1 MKLIGHENTK
11 QRIAVALKSAL
22 SRNTN
27 LPHILLAGA
36 AGCGKTTTAKWLA
49 DTGGYDFMPVSP
61 LELKTKK
68 SVYQLLERL
77 NMEGYDERGNRIGKI
92 KPTIIF
98 FDEIHQMPTIG
109 QEVLG
114 IAMENFTLDA
124 DVSSTVGKAD
134 QVIWLPYFTIV
145 GATTDDGKLTKPFR
159 DRFKLK
165 FIYEPY
171 KDEEM
176 FEIAKYH
183 AIKRKLKITKG
194 AIQTIV
200 NRSRGVPRI
209 MVTNLENIRDMQIA
223 ENAPVID
230 VNVAEKAFENMG
242 IDPSGFNR
250 IEIKILK
257 TLMEAKTAVGL
268 DNLSIITNESS
279 KTIVQ
284 TLEPFLIRKGLILR
298 TGKGR
303 QITEKGARYLEEFGH
318 TKDGNKYSKEFISA
332 TYERR

>member
-1 MKLIGHENTK
+1 MELIGHENTK
-11 QRIAVALKSAL
+11 RRVSIALESAL
-22 SRNTN
+22 ARNIN

-36 AGCGKTTTAKWLA
+36 AGCGKTTTAKWLSEVG
-49 DTGGYDFMPVSP
+49 DYDFMPVSP

-68 SVYQLLERL
+68 SVYQMLEAL
-77 NMEGYDERGNRIGKI
+77 NLEGYDEKGNRVGRI
-92 KPTIIF
+92 KPTIVF

-109 QEVLG
+109 QEILG
-114 IAMENFTLDA
+114 IAMESFCLDA
-124 DVSSTVGKAD
+124 DVSNARSNSN
-134 QVIWLPYFTIV
+134 QIIWLPYFTVV

-183 AIKRKLKITKG
+183 AIKRKLRITKG
-194 AIQTIV
+194 AIQSIV

-209 MVTNLENIRDMQIA
+209 MVTNLENIRDVQIA
-223 ENAPVID
+223 NKTPVID
-230 VNVAEKAFENMG
+230 VGVAEEAFDNMG
-242 IDPSGFNR
+242 IDPSGLNKV
-250 IEIKILK
+250 EIKILK
-257 TLMEAKTAVGL
+257 TLMEAKTAIGL
-268 DNLSIITNESS
+268 DNLSIVTNESS

-303 QITEKGARYLEEFGH
+303 QITEKGVKYLEDFGH
-318 TKDGNKYSKEFISA
+318 LKGGSAPTKEFISA
-332 TYERR
+332 TYERL